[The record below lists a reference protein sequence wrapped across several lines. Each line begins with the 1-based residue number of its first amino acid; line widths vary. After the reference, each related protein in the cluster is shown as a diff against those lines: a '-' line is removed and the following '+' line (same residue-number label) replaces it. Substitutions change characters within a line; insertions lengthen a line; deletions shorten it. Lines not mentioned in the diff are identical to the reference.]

1 MEAIS
6 LSDAALA
13 DPEKILTPLEAKPA
27 LTLCI
32 PDDEE
37 EDDDD
42 SSFFR
47 RKKSAIWEEDD
58 GEAARLQT
66 LITAYEKQAREYME
80 KFFKDK
86 KFHCGGAIPQKQL
99 YSDANVDLVLST
111 TFCEGVDLAYEMVK
125 NIRVPRNYE
134 QEIEYDIYLVLDT
147 ICAVKSCGI
156 PKPFQGGIV
165 LLYLKFCKGMTLPE
179 SATNKGRD
187 LSNIMKH
194 DYNSVE
200 T

>member
-6 LSDAALA
+6 LPPAALA
-13 DPEKILTPLEAKPA
+13 DDENKILTPLEAKPA

-32 PDDEE
+32 PDEDEE
-37 EDDDD
+37 EDDD

-47 RKKSAIWEEDD
+47 RKSAIWEEDD
-58 GEAARLQT
+58 GVAARLQA
-66 LITAYEKQAREYME
+66 LIKAYEKQAREYME

-99 YSDANVDLVLST
+99 FSDANVDLVLST
-111 TFCEGVDLAYEMVK
+111 TFCEGVDMAYEMVE

-147 ICAVKSCGI
+147 ICAVKACGI

-165 LLYLKFCKGMTLPE
+165 LLYLKFCKGMALPE
-179 SATNKGRD
+179 SATSKGRD
-187 LSNIMKH
+187 LSNIMKA
-194 DYNSVE
+194 DYYNAE